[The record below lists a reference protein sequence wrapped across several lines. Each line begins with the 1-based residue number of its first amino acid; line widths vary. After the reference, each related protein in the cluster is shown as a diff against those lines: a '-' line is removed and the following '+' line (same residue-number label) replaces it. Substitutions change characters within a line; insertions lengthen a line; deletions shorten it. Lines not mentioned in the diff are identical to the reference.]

1 MSRPW
6 YSFYPADYGR
16 DTGHLTL
23 VEHGAYRVL
32 MDHYCA
38 TETPLPDD
46 EQRLFRLTRVKNTP
60 EKQAV
65 RFVLKEFF
73 RLEADGWRHKR
84 IDAEIEKSDRLS
96 LIGQFAGKASAIKRS
111 ALPAPNAEANGA
123 PTPTPTEGATQSQPL
138 QSQSPSQ
145 SPEID
150 SLFEAFWSAFPRK
163 EARGPAVRAWTR
175 ALDLAQPE
183 ALIAAGRAYA
193 VRRAGLDPQFTR
205 LPATWLAQE
214 CWLDD
219 APQIVDADA
228 AMRAWDGHA
237 APLVAEIGAPGFGAY
252 FANTR
257 FERGPPARII
267 VPKPHLRALI
277 ARRFAG
283 ALTRAYG
290 EFSLEAT

>member
-32 MDHYCA
+32 MDHYYA

-46 EQRLFRLTRVKNTP
+46 EQRLFRLTRVKTTP

-73 RLEADGWRHKR
+73 RLEDDGWHHKR

-96 LIGQFAGKASAIKRS
+96 LIGQFAGKASAARRFTR
-111 ALPAPNAEANGA
+111 AVPNADANAA
-123 PTPTPTEGATQSQPL
+123 PTPGSTEAATPGQP
-138 QSQSPSQ
+138 SQSPSQ
-145 SPEID
+145 PPSQTD
-150 SLFEAFWSAFPRK
+150 SLFEAFWSAYPRK
-163 EARGPAVRAWTR
+163 EARGPAVRAWAR
-175 ALDLAQPE
+175 ALEQAQPE
-183 ALIAAGRAYA
+183 ALIAAAKAYA
-193 VRRAGLDPQFTR
+193 LRRVGQDPNFTR
-205 LPATWLAQE
+205 LPATWLGQE

-228 AMRAWDGHA
+228 AMRAWDGQA
-237 APLVAEIGAPGFGAY
+237 A
-252 FANTR
+252 
-257 FERGPPARII
+257 PPARII
-267 VPKPHLRALI
+267 VPSHICAP
-277 ARRFAG
+277 
-283 ALTRAYG
+283 
-290 EFSLEAT
+290 